1 MRWLSIAGIGLAVA
15 GCEPTY
21 IETSAEVDILLAQQ
35 RYEAAC
41 KAFKN
46 DREHKL
52 REYTAGHLA
61 KHPEVEGVTA
71 CICDAIVNWRHGPYD
86 DSVLAGVSGTR
97 RDDLVACALPAFEK
111 AEGEDRPKLVTQL
124 ADIGAPAAFA
134 KAAELAKAASEP
146 APVRVAAVRALTP
159 VRAENADILL
169 DRLTTDPDPT
179 VRAAVAEV
187 FEGATE
193 PPVVAA
199 IVKAAREDQDGL
211 VRAAALASVVK
222 LKLPETD
229 AMVCDAMMNDPD
241 ERVRDRAVRSFKGS
255 KRDEALDCL
264 ERRLTT
270 REDSPLVREST
281 LTAIMGRM
289 SAYTGKTVTWEQA
302 LESKESLVPEKL
314 SWGPTAIYS
323 SPTDRAAKILC
334 DNIGPFLR
342 MYVGD
347 LPVTRMEGADIVK
360 YQNNRDYE
368 RSYECVQKAMS
379 QGGYSCYGRYYL
391 AVWMNDLGGKAT
403 KPTCAGME
411 MVIEEAE

>member
-281 LTAIMGRM
+281 LTAI
-289 SAYTGKTVTWEQA
+289 
-302 LESKESLVPEKL
+302 
-314 SWGPTAIYS
+314 YS